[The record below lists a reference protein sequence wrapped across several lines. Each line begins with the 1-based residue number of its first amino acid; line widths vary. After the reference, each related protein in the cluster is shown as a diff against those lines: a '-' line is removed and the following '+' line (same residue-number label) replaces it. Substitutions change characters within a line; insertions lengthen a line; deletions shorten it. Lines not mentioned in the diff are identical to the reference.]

1 MQRLVNA
8 SMLNQYLYCPRRF
21 WYITYQDTQGNNYYK
36 TDGKSKH
43 ENQSTR
49 GGWTREIYIESKELG
64 LKGKVDVFEDREGVP
79 VERKRGDDYYPND
92 EIQLTAYCL
101 LLEEAMDEV
110 VDEGVIYLFGTDR
123 RHRIQI
129 TEWHRNKLQEVLTKI
144 REMDVTTPPPFT
156 DNPAKCEKCSTRE
169 YCMPAETAT
178 LEPEKAQ
185 GTGWEDE
192 L

>member
-21 WYITYQDTQGNNYYK
+21 WYIIYQDTQGNNYYK

-49 GGWTREIYIESKELG
+49 GGWTREIYVESTELG

-79 VERKRGDDYYPND
+79 VERKRGEDYYPND

-123 RHRIQI
+123 RHKIRI
-129 TEWHRNKLQEVLTKI
+129 TEWHRNKLQEVLAEI

-169 YCMPAETAT
+169 YCLPAETAK
-178 LEPEKAQ
+178 LEPDKVR
-185 GTGWEDE
+185 GSGWEDE
-192 L
+192 I

>member
-21 WYITYQDTQGNNYYK
+21 WYIIYQDTQGDNYYK

-49 GGWTREIYIESKELG
+49 GGWTREIYIESTELG

-101 LLEEAMDEV
+101 LLEEAIDGV
-110 VDEGVIYLFGTDR
+110 VNEGVIYLFGTDR
-123 RHRIQI
+123 RHRIRI
-129 TEWHRNKLQEVLTKI
+129 TEWHRNRLQEVLTEV
-144 REMDVTTPPPFT
+144 REIDETTPPPFT

-169 YCMPAETAT
+169 YCMPEETAR
-178 LEPEKAQ
+178 LEPERVR

-192 L
+192 I